1 MSYLTISL
9 ILLSIATWITIPWMK
24 SKTGGRLSF
33 ITSLLIATFTLI
45 PVFLRLTGSS
55 ELKFLFPFFSVI
67 SVPDALSAWFLL
79 VINIIFVA
87 GSFYGMGYLKH
98 YSNKENDLRLHWFLM
113 PVFHFSMIAVCWV
126 ANWFYFLVFWEIMS
140 LSSFILILFER
151 EKEATLKAALNYFV
165 QMHISILFLMTAVYF
180 LWNRTGSLDFSAIS
194 AFSDTQGAVNT
205 LWLFLFFFFG
215 FAIKA
220 GFVPFHTW
228 LPHAHPAAPSHISGI
243 MSGVIIK
250 MGIYG
255 IIRVVLNIDINLVTI
270 GWIILLF
277 SIATAL
283 YGIMQAIVQ
292 QNLKRFLAYSSIE
305 NIGIIGLGIGTGTL
319 GFGYSQPVLVFLGF
333 GGALLHTLNHGIFK
347 SLLFFSTGNVY
358 QATHTLTVDH
368 LGGLGKKM
376 PHTSSLFIVAAI
388 AACAIP
394 PFNGFISEF
403 LIYAGFFQGILT
415 GSFLEKIVFLLLIML
430 LTFIGGMAMLGFT
443 KVTGIAFLGNARE
456 KFDHEV
462 TEAGLM
468 KRIPMYFLGVLIFSI
483 GLLPV
488 VFLWLLREP
497 LVLIAAGHS
506 VGTLPSVMLNMSG
519 LLVKI
524 TLLGGIFF
532 FILAFILLLRLRAI
546 RMQGTV
552 ASETWG
558 CGYTAPTAKMQY
570 TGGSFSR
577 IFRKLFHPVVF
588 VKRQKLQISDIF
600 PKPHKGYE
608 TITHDRIEEHL
619 IRQPLDHLVRMT
631 GKLRIFQNGQIQYY
645 LLYGFLFILL
655 ILLMEVIR

>member
-1 MSYLTISL
+1 MPYLSAIL
-9 ILLSIATWITIPWMK
+9 ILSSIVTWIITPWMK
-24 SKTGGRLSF
+24 SRIAGRLSL
-33 ITSLLIATFTLI
+33 ITSLLIAIFTLI
-45 PVFLRLTGSS
+45 PAFLRLSGSPD
-55 ELKFLFPFFSVI
+55 LKFVFPVLGMI
-67 SVPDALSAWFLL
+67 SFPDALSAWFLL

-98 YSNKENDLRLHWFLM
+98 YSNKEKDLRLHWFLM

-140 LSSFILILFER
+140 LSSFMLILFER

-180 LWNRTGSLDFSAIS
+180 LWNKTGSLDFSAIS
-194 AFSDTQGAVNT
+194 AFSASQGTVNT

-255 IIRVVLNIDINLVTI
+255 IIRVILNIEVNLVII

-319 GFGYSQPVLVFLGF
+319 GFGYSQPLLIFLGF
-333 GGALLHTLNHGIFK
+333 GGALLHTLNHGVFK
-347 SLLFFSTGNVY
+347 SLLFFSAGNVY
-358 QATHTLTVDH
+358 QATHTLTMDH
-368 LGGLGKKM
+368 LGGLGKRM
-376 PHTSSLFIVAAI
+376 HHTSFFFIFASI
-388 AACAIP
+388 SACAIP
-394 PFNGFISEF
+394 PLNGFISEF
-403 LIYAGFFQGILT
+403 LIYAGLFQGILSGT
-415 GSFLEKIVFLLLIML
+415 FLEKILFLLLTML

-443 KVTGIAFLGNARE
+443 KVTGITFLGNPRVR
-456 KFDHEV
+456 FDHEV
-462 TEAGLM
+462 TETGLM
-468 KRIPMYFLGVLIFSI
+468 NKVPMYFLGALIFSI
-483 GLLPV
+483 GLFPLF
-488 VFLWLLREP
+488 FLWLLREP
-497 LVLIAAGHS
+497 LGLIGAGHAIDP
-506 VGTLPSVMLNMSG
+506 LPSMVMNMGSV
-519 LLVKI
+519 LVKI

-532 FILAFILLLRLRAI
+532 TLLAFIIHLRKRAI
-546 RMQGTV
+546 QKQGTV
-552 ASETWG
+552 PSETWG
-558 CGYTAPTAKMQY
+558 CAYTAPTAKMQY

-588 VKRQKLQISDIF
+588 VKRQKLQITDIF
-600 PKPHKGYE
+600 PKAHKGYE
-608 TITHDRIEEHL
+608 TQTSDRIEDHL
-619 IRQPLDHLVRMT
+619 IRQPLDHLVRMA
-631 GKLRIFQNGQIQYY
+631 GKLRVFQNGQIQYY

-655 ILLMEVIR
+655 ILMMEVIK